1 MSNLLMR
8 AAVKTWFTFTGREK
22 VSLQIQKS
30 LDKYLALTR
39 LVNAESGMST
49 VFVPRM
55 IGVDEDMRNW
65 SLFMILEHNA
75 IVNRS
80 ITSII
85 QSLVRGEKPM
95 GAGAINP
102 KKDVMPSL
110 NPGVEQIQAFRSS
123 VEEHLSVISGY
134 SRLRGSLKSRHPI
147 FGEFD
152 AQCWHCMFNFHLHVH
167 YKQAKYVVQK
177 ICADQV
183 SCANKFPL
191 RLAE

>member
-1 MSNLLMR
+1 MNNLFMR
-8 AAVKTWFTFTGREK
+8 AAVKTWFTFTSREK
-22 VSLQIQKS
+22 VSMQIQKS

-39 LVNAESGMST
+39 QVNAECGMAP

-55 IGVDEDMRNW
+55 TGVDEDMRNW
-65 SLFMILEHNA
+65 SLFMILEHNV

-85 QSLVRGEKPM
+85 QNLVRGEKPM
-95 GAGAINP
+95 GAGTIDP
-102 KKDVMPSL
+102 KNDVMPSL
-110 NPGVEQIQAFRSS
+110 YPGVEQIQAFRLS
-123 VEEHLSVISGY
+123 VEDHLRAIS
-134 SRLRGSLKSRHPI
+134 SFCRLRRSLKSRHPI

-152 AQCWHCMFNFHLHVH
+152 AHSWHCMFSLHLLIH

-183 SCANKFPL
+183 RGVDIFPL